1 MKNIATITLL
11 IAPLFLT
18 GCGMPSTG
26 TYTVSTD
33 EDSFTESFDGRK
45 VEYQNWTITVD
56 GKEIPIEKKKSVIK
70 IDTTASGKVDIFV
83 NGKQFHDE

>member
-11 IAPLFLT
+11 IVPLFLT

-33 EDSFTESFDGRK
+33 QDSFTEAFDGRK
-45 VEYQNWTITVD
+45 IEYQNWTITVD
-56 GKEIPIEKKKSVIK
+56 DKEIPIEKRKSVIK

-83 NGKQFHDE
+83 NGKQVHDE